1 MAGKNSFYI
10 TTPIYYPSNKLHIG
24 NAYTTVVADAMAR
37 FKRLTG
43 CEVWF
48 LTGTDE
54 HGQKIEREA
63 AAAGKKP
70 ERFVGEIVTW
80 IKELWKELDISYDD
94 FIRTTEPRHYEKV
107 QQIFTRFYEQGDIYK
122 GKYEGWY
129 CTPCEAY
136 WQERELQDGK
146 CPDCGR
152 PVELIAEEAYFFR
165 MSRYAGRLLEH
176 IDTHPE
182 FILPPSRKNEMI
194 NNFLRPGLEDLCVSR
209 TSFDWGIP
217 VPFDPDHVIYVW
229 LDALSNYITAL
240 GYGEAEGEKMARFWP
255 ADVQL
260 IGKDILRFHTIYW
273 PIFLMALD
281 LPLPRTVFGHGWLLL
296 QEGKMSKSK
305 GNVVDP
311 MVLSGRYGSDAVR
324 YFLLREIPMGQDG
337 VYSLEALIK
346 RINTDLANDL
356 GNLVSRTLTM
366 VERYFDGILPEPVPP
381 AAESDAALQK
391 LALQTPA
398 AMERYMGDL
407 KIHEALAALWKLVRR
422 SNKYIDQNSPWELA
436 RNPAGRERLGTVL
449 YNLVESIRY
458 IGVLL
463 EPFMPRT
470 PDKIW
475 SQLGLQ
481 AEAVSRDW
489 ASLQQWGRIKPGT
502 VVRREEDLFPRL
514 NLGRELHRDAL
525 REDAV
530 EKKDREQSKKKE
542 AAPQKTAQPEEE
554 QAGLITIDQFARVDL
569 RAVTIVAASA
579 VAGTDK
585 LLQLTVDLGAEG
597 RRQVVA
603 GIAGYY
609 RPEELPGRQVLFVA
623 NLKPVKLRGVLSQG
637 MLLAAEDE
645 QGGLALTTLD
655 RPLASGS
662 RVR

>member
-1 MAGKNSFYI
+1 MAGKNTYYL

-24 NAYTTVVADAMAR
+24 NAYTTVVADAIAR
-37 FKRLTG
+37 FKRAAG
-43 CEVWF
+43 FDVWF

-70 ERFVGEIVTW
+70 DMFVGEIVTW

-107 QQIFTRFYEQGDIYK
+107 QQIFNRFYEQGDIYK

-129 CTPCEAY
+129 CTPDEAY

-152 PVELIAEEAYFFR
+152 PVELISEEAYFFR
-165 MSRYAGRLLEH
+165 MSKYAGRLLEH
-176 IDTHPE
+176 IETHPE

-209 TSFDWGIP
+209 TSFRWGIP
-217 VPFDPDHVIYVW
+217 VPFDPGHVIYVW

-240 GYGEAEGEKMARFWP
+240 GYGDLESGIMARYWP
-255 ADVQL
+255 ADLQL

-281 LPLPRTVFGHGWLLL
+281 LPLPQTIFGHGWLLL
-296 QEGKMSKSK
+296 NEGKMSKSK
-305 GNVVDP
+305 GNAIDP
-311 MVLSGRYGSDAVR
+311 MVLSDRYGSDAVR

-366 VERYFDGILPEPVPP
+366 IERYYDGVLPGPVSP
-381 AAESDAALQK
+381 AAESDVTLRQ
-391 LALQTPA
+391 LALQMPE
-398 AMERYMGDL
+398 AMERQMDDL
-407 KIHEALAALWKLVRR
+407 KIHEALAELWKLVRQ

-436 RNPAGRERLGTVL
+436 RDPADRERLGTVL
-449 YNLVESIRY
+449 YNLAESIRF

-470 PDKIW
+470 PEKIRI
-475 SQLGLQ
+475 QLGLQ
-481 AEAVSRDW
+481 DEPDLRRW
-489 ASLQQWGRIKPGT
+489 ESLRQWGLIKPGT
-502 VVRREEDLFPRL
+502 AVRRGEDLFPRL
-514 NLGRELHRDAL
+514 NLGRELHRDVIPEAPTAKTIQ
-525 REDAV
+525 EQPG
-530 EKKDREQSKKKE
+530 EKKNESLRIGRVG
-542 AAPQKTAQPEEE
+542 EE
-554 QAGLITIDQFARVDL
+554 QAGLITIDEFTRADL
-569 RAVTIVAASA
+569 RVVTVVTASA
-579 VAGTDK
+579 VAGSDR
-585 LLQLTVDLGAEG
+585 LLQLTVELGAG
-597 RRQVVA
+597 AQRQVVA
-603 GIAGYY
+603 GIAGHY
-609 RPEELPGRQVLFVA
+609 RPEELIGRQVLFVA
-623 NLKPVKLRGVLSQG
+623 NLKPAKVRGVLSQG

-645 QGGLALTTLD
+645 EGRLALTTLD
-655 RPLASGS
+655 RPLAPGS